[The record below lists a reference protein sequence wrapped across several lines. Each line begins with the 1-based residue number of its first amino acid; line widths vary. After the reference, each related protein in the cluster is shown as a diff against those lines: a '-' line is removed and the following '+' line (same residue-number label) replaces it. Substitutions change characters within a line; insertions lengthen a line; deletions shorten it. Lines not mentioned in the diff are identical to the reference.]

1 MRLGGEK
8 MSWNCFNKSWTATA
22 ETNVRESTN
31 VEEFGH
37 HGKGHSPTM
46 QLLNTKTKSQA
57 PLIREP
63 QALVAFMRLNGCSK

>member
-1 MRLGGEK
+1 MEKKGCRSEHSMRLGGER

-46 QLLNTKTKSQA
+46 
-57 PLIREP
+57 
-63 QALVAFMRLNGCSK
+63 